1 MVVFIGIPK
10 RGNKVHH
17 SQDGYKRLD
26 CFHSLSV
33 GIFNLG
39 GTILCFRRIRFLF
52 RLILIDDG
60 SVFLDI
66 MSELKMFLGEGG
78 WRFQRLAISDC
89 PAVPAF
95 GNGNIK
101 IDICFEDEAILKTC
115 LKRKIFFVCKI
126 SLF

>member
-66 MSELKMFLGEGG
+66 MSELNVLGGG
-78 WRFQRLAISDC
+78 RLAISEC

-101 IDICFEDEAILKTC
+101 IDICFEDEAILKIC
-115 LKRKIFFVCKI
+115 LMRKILFVCKI